1 MRKHLTCPIC
11 LGLYKSPKILPCIH
25 SFCNLCLNEYIKRT
39 HTVSYTYA
47 SFECPICRASA
58 SLGRYA
64 DIDVNS
70 NNGWSKKFP
79 SNHQL
84 VAMVDDFMK
93 SQEAGN
99 TTVDK
104 LNEKCQ
110 PCFAAGRGSIASYL
124 CVHCFEFMCDSCQM
138 NHKLFKPIKDHTI
151 LKKEELPDD
160 ISQLKRMIKLGLCKA
175 HPDKEIEFKK
185 DSYGTKE
192 FQCTSC
198 ISDSSLY
205 SSKIS
210 CLDDK
215 KDNCENAKR
224 TMTNIKHRIG
234 SVIRKQ
240 KLDCQRLKEERDD
253 KQNTFGEFLSELK
266 DRVEKS
272 NKLHRAIG
280 RHAQKE
286 IQDLR
291 DSVRICQKLDS
302 LANEELRFIEI
313 VSEYGS
319 NVHGVV
325 LGKDITAKESSL
337 KKSLKNQSNVET
349 VFFDEFML
357 QEEGEVLE
365 EIKGVVDKRLD
376 KLRDDYRTEMAKN
389 GEQFEIRFLNESKKG
404 SFEPAN
410 EISVNADKKDLKP
423 RFTSGEWQIIRIG
436 AYDISIQDVIDDR
449 SSCRSGADDEEN
461 DEEHDGEGDQNKNDE
476 LEENNGSVTEGEE
489 NNGSETE
496 GEENNGS
503 ETEGEE
509 NDSDSVEANI
519 HTISSH
525 IGSIIFA
532 DGDMVFL
539 DKSNR
544 VVKLVNP
551 KFEVIDY
558 VVLEEEPVDIAF
570 IGNGEFAVASS
581 DTVAI
586 YYIHENDTRIIFR
599 SSHKMEKS
607 IKSLCMLGDNFLIM
621 SDVSVDGTSKVV
633 AQEFNKQFE
642 FQREIENL
650 RGSFVG
656 SRNSD
661 DIVVGTRDYVNIF
674 NRNGQMKWWF
684 MRGYMK
690 NVINVSFDTQDN
702 IYMCDEDDHAITV
715 VSPDNYMDFRV
726 VTRMLSK
733 PACVSVNP
741 IKRTIVAGCKEENK
755 VYVYKYVRST

>member
-1 MRKHLTCPIC
+1 MAESMRKHLTCPIC

-25 SFCNLCLNEYIKRT
+25 SFCNSCLNEYIKRT

-64 DIDVNS
+64 EIDVNS
-70 NNGWSKKFP
+70 NIGWSKKFP

-84 VAMVDDFMK
+84 VAMADDFMK
-93 SQEAGN
+93 SQGAGN
-99 TTVDK
+99 TTADK

-124 CVHCFEFMCDSCQM
+124 CVNCFEFMCDGCQM

-160 ISQLKRMIKLGLCKA
+160 INQLKRMIKLGFCKE
-175 HPDKEIEFKK
+175 HPEKVIEFKE
-185 DSYGTKE
+185 DSYGSKK
-192 FQCTSC
+192 FHC
-198 ISDSSLY
+198 ISCLYDSSRY
-205 SSKIS
+205 TSKIS
-210 CLDDK
+210 CLDNK
-215 KDNCENAKR
+215 KDNCENAKL
-224 TMTNIKHRIG
+224 TMTNIKHQIA

-253 KQNTFGEFLSELK
+253 KQNAFGEFLSELK
-266 DRVEKS
+266 DRVENA
-272 NKLHRAIG
+272 NKLHKAIG

-286 IQDLR
+286 IKDLR
-291 DSVRICQKLDS
+291 DSVRICQNLDS
-302 LANEELRFIEI
+302 LANEEIRFIEI
-313 VSEYGS
+313 VAEYGS
-319 NVHGVV
+319 HVHGAV
-325 LGKDITAKESSL
+325 LGKDIKAKENSIKTSL
-337 KKSLKNQSNVET
+337 INQSNVET
-349 VFFDEFML
+349 VFFDEFMF

-365 EIKGVVDKRLD
+365 EIKGVIDKRLN
-376 KLRDDYRTEMAKN
+376 KLRDDYRIAMAKN
-389 GEQFEIRFLNESKKG
+389 GEQFEINFLNESKKG

-410 EISVNADKKDLKP
+410 EISVIADKKDLKP
-423 RFTSGEWQIIRIG
+423 RFTSGEWEIVRIG
-436 AYDISIQDVIDDR
+436 AYDISIQDVEDDDR
-449 SSCRSGADDEEN
+449 SSCQSGADDEEN
-461 DEEHDGEGDQNKNDE
+461 GEEHDGEGDQNKNDE
-476 LEENNGSVTEGEE
+476 LEENNGS
-489 NNGSETE
+489 ETE
-496 GEENNGS
+496 GEENNGNES
-503 ETEGEE
+503 EGEE
-509 NDSDSVEANI
+509 NDSASVEANI

-586 YYIHENDTRIIFR
+586 YYIHENDPRIIFR

-621 SDVSVDGTSKVV
+621 SDVSVDGTSKMV

-650 RGSFVG
+650 RGSCVG
-656 SRNSD
+656 SRNFD

-702 IYMCDEDDHAITV
+702 IYMCDEDNDAITV
-715 VSPDNYMDFRV
+715 VSPDNYLDFRV